1 MSYLSSAYATGRV
14 GQETQRRHPADSRGE
29 RRICLER
36 LLGLYNRAHRT
47 SRDLRLL
54 VDQPLGRRQ
63 GPKVVTGADHPLAR
77 AGNVVNRSMAGGN
90 IVSSMALSKP
100 RCRISSGARERE
112 RRTRRWRSRSSALTT
127 PPPPPPPP
135 EPCVESNSLP
145 VPPAPPVPPVPV
157 VPTPPHADLRRRTRV
172 VCQQDSNARG
182 ALE

>member
-63 GPKVVTGADHPLAR
+63 GRKVVP
-77 AGNVVNRSMAGGN
+77 AGSGGTVATAKVKVELGDAERSPIATR
-90 IVSSMALSKP
+90 MALP
-100 RCRISSGARERE
+100 
-112 RRTRRWRSRSSALTT
+112 
-127 PPPPPPPP
+127 
-135 EPCVESNSLP
+135 
-145 VPPAPPVPPVPV
+145 
-157 VPTPPHADLRRRTRV
+157 
-172 VCQQDSNARG
+172 Q
-182 ALE
+182 